1 MADVSLFDRAR
12 EAADI
17 AAVAGVP
24 LFRAGRRL
32 RGECPL
38 CGASKGKRAGGAF
51 TVDPDGKVFKCFA
64 CDAGGDV
71 VRLEQ
76 LLGGGSAADAAGRLA
91 GSAPAAPRRPAPE
104 RTARE
109 QDETRWKA
117 QTAASLWR
125 RASRAAGT
133 PVETYLRHRGIGG
146 PVLAAALERLRFHP
160 AAYHSGSGPG
170 EVRLP
175 AMVAVV
181 VTPGERGARMTGGV
195 HVTYLAP
202 DGRGKTARQP
212 AKRMWGP
219 QGRDGRPGMVWLSD
233 PRGEGPLIVAEG
245 IESGLSAAML
255 AEGPARVAATLSLR
269 ALQGGWLADA
279 WGRVNPDCPRAD
291 PEHPAATWPV
301 EALGGE
307 GEVVLAVDRD
317 MSPIKV
323 KTRRPTGGTVER
335 VLDAEARARICAA
348 LAVQHWTAAGAR
360 RVRTIAPG
368 MGRDFNDELRAR
380 HAPAT
385 AGTSRP

>member
-1 MADVSLFDRAR
+1 MDARLFDRAR
-12 EAADI
+12 ECGDI
-17 AAVAGVP
+17 EAVAGVP

-38 CGASKGKRAGGAF
+38 CGASKGKRSGGAF
-51 TVDPDGKVFKCFA
+51 SVDPDGKVFKCFA

-76 LLGGGSAADAAGRLA
+76 LLGGGSPAEAAERLA
-91 GSAPAAPRRPAPE
+91 GTAPAAPRRPAPE
-104 RTARE
+104 RAARE
-109 QDETRWKA
+109 TAESRWKA

-125 RASRAAGT
+125 QAAAAGGT
-133 PVETYLRHRGIGG
+133 PVETYLRSRGIDGC
-146 PVLAAALERLRFHP
+146 VLAAALERLRFHP
-160 AAYHSGSGPG
+160 AAYHSGSGQG
-170 EVRLP
+170 EARLP
-175 AMVAVV
+175 AMVALV

-219 QGRDGRPGMVWLSD
+219 QGRDGRPGLVWLSD
-233 PRGEGPLIVAEG
+233 PRGGGPLIVAEG

-255 AEGPARVAATLSLR
+255 AGEAARVAATLSLR

-291 PEHPAATWPV
+291 PEHPAATWPAD
-301 EALGGE
+301 ALGGDPD
-307 GEVVLAVDRD
+307 VVLAVDRD
-317 MSPIKV
+317 MSPIRVKV
-323 KTRRPTGGTVER
+323 RAATGGTVER
-335 VLDAEARARICAA
+335 VLDAEDRARVCAA
-348 LAVQHWTAAGAR
+348 LAIQQWTAAGVR
-360 RVRTIAPG
+360 RVRAIAPG

-380 HAPAT
+380 HAPAGS
-385 AGTSRP
+385 GTSTS